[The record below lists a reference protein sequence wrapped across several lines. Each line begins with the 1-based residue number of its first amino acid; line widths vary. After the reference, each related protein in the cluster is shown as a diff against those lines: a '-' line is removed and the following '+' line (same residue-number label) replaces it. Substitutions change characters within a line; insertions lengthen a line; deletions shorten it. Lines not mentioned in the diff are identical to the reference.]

1 MLAYLDALCAALLA
15 HNALEVRRL
24 LQHPLSRILPRDV
37 REEALA
43 ISRDPH
49 ASLRAPLRTLQFYH
63 QTAELLSEEPESSL
77 TGPQLELPFD
87 RRADA
92 YETSLTLA
100 RASVAPVT
108 RRRSARAP

>member
-24 LQHPLSRILPRDV
+24 LQHPLARVLPRDV

-43 ISRDPH
+43 MSRDPH

-63 QTAELLSEEPESSL
+63 QTMELLVEEPESSL
-77 TGPQLELPFD
+77 SGPQLELPFD

-92 YETSLTLA
+92 YETSITLA
-100 RASVAPVT
+100 RASAVPLRG
-108 RRRSARAP
+108 RRARAP